1 MNRLGL
7 GCVRL
12 GSVGGGLGGRE
23 SIRLVHAAIDLG
35 VRYFDTADAYGAGS
49 SERILGRALRGRR
62 DRVALATKGG
72 YRFAER
78 SALECRLRAAAAP
91 WLRRLRTARPRTG
104 NQGSGGGYADQDFT
118 PAYLTTALEA
128 SLRRLGTDHVDVYQ
142 LHAPRRADPDAVAE
156 WATTQVRQGKIGCLG
171 IGAEELSQARE
182 WLTCAA
188 VGSIQVPFGL
198 LDAEAGHD
206 VIPLGHASGRAVVAR
221 SVLGGGV
228 LTNPALVASEGPA
241 RQRLIDDLQAAAAEA
256 GMDLTILAVRF
267 VASRPDVDTVLVGT
281 SSRRHLAEM
290 ANAADGAPLDPALAG
305 ALEAMVMA

>member
-1 MNRLGL
+1 L

-72 YRFAER
+72 YRFGER

-128 SLRRLGTDHVDVYQ
+128 SLRRLGTDHVEVYQ
-142 LHAPRRADPDAVAE
+142 LHAPRHADRDAVAE
-156 WATTQVRQGKIGCLG
+156 WATTQISQGKIGCLG
-171 IGAEELSQARE
+171 IGAEELSQAGE

-198 LDAEAGHD
+198 LDAEAGNE
-206 VIPLGHASGRAVVAR
+206 VIPRGHASGRAVVAR

-228 LTNPALVASEGPA
+228 LTHPELVASEGPA
-241 RQRLIDDLQAAAAEA
+241 RQRMLDDLRSTAAEA
-256 GMDLTILAVRF
+256 GMGLATLAVRF

-281 SSRRHLAEM
+281 TSRGHLAEM
-290 ANAADGAPLDPALAG
+290 ADAVGGPPLDAALVE
-305 ALEAMVMA
+305 ALESMVAA